1 VQCFTSPPTQYRLC
15 GRRFLAELAGP
26 NNYKN
31 SVSESGVGSKDVSH
45 LTKTASKHTTLF
57 LEIDWIYSRL
67 IYHQSVAIKPTTFSL
82 LEPCSLA
89 HDVNDIKIG

>member
-1 VQCFTSPPTQYRLC
+1 
-15 GRRFLAELAGP
+15 
-26 NNYKN
+26 
-31 SVSESGVGSKDVSH
+31 VGSKDVSH

-57 LEIDWIYSRL
+57 LETDWIYSRL

-89 HDVNDIKIG
+89 HDVNDIKNRLSLRFVDKIYSVSGEHG